1 MFYLASFYPVL
12 SAVTLNIKVQC
23 NVLNLSE
30 FESRIRLAL
39 ADPFVSSFLLA
50 DFQTVVWLSHRT
62 GLRFR
67 WAHNTYMVKT
77 LNILLG
83 WICGFFQNGETIR
96 KSIPFGFSASEP
108 KPVI

>member
-83 WICGFFQNGETIR
+83 WICGFSKMERQFE
-96 KSIPFGFSASEP
+96 KAFHLASERVNQNP
-108 KPVI
+108 